1 MSFLVTIWGVKCSG
15 FINLATI
22 LFYTKITRIIKLFM
36 EHLSC
41 DTYFYSHYN
50 FLSTQNKYF
59 TCFQS
64 YSSVQLSWWEGT
76 EAYLDAGATDSY
88 CLYPKRQKFWR
99 ENKNCF
105 ICCQPMVNLWCLE
118 MGLLDNSF
126 ILVSL
131 FYEEEPLGRP
141 GASWLVRWRPHQP
154 QNCPK
159 EHLPVPSRSFLGF
172 WMWIYP
178 MSSV

>member
-1 MSFLVTIWGVKCSG
+1 
-15 FINLATI
+15 
-22 LFYTKITRIIKLFM
+22 M

-88 CLYPKRQKFWR
+88 CLYPKLQKF
-99 ENKNCF
+99 EEKMKTALF
-105 ICCQPMVNLWCLE
+105 VVNLWLIC
-118 MGLLDNSF
+118 G
-126 ILVSL
+126 V
-131 FYEEEPLGRP
+131 
-141 GASWLVRWRPHQP
+141 
-154 QNCPK
+154 
-159 EHLPVPSRSFLGF
+159 
-172 WMWIYP
+172 
-178 MSSV
+178 